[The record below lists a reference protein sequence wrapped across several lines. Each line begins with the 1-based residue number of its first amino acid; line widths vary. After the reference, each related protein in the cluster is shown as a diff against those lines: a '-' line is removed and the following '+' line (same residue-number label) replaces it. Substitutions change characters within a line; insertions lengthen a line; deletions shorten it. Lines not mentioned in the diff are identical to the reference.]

1 MKVSVAYA
9 GPLHQSWVELEA
21 ENDATIEQVIQCSG
35 LLEKF
40 PEIDL
45 GENKVGVYGKVTPLS
60 ASLQDGDRVEI
71 YRRITRVLD
80 EDDDDDDDD

>member
-9 GPLHQSWVELEA
+9 GPLHQSWIELEA
-21 ENDATIEQVIQCSG
+21 ENDATIEQVITCSG
-35 LLEKF
+35 FLAKF

-45 GENKVGVYGKVTPLS
+45 EENKVGVFGKVTPLTT
-60 ASLQDGDRVEI
+60 ALKDGDRVEI

-80 EDDDDDDDD
+80 EDDDDDDD